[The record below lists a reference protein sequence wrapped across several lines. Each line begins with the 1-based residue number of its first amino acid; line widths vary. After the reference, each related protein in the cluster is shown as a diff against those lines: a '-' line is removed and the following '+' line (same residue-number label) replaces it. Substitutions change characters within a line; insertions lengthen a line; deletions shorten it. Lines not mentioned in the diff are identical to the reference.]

1 MADMNAAIGAFNT
14 LRMPLAGTGA
24 SVGAP
29 PARSEP
35 GRQGG
40 RHDSVPAILLSINA
54 TNAQIAHATSLHQ
67 TQVTSGLAADA
78 SRDVLDSV
86 LAIRKLAE
94 RAVWSAP
101 LPEDRAALQGAY
113 EQSRGRI
120 DSVVAEAGFDG
131 VNLLAGEG
139 GAQRITNASG
149 LSFDVSSRLLDTAA
163 LGLDGLDLTTPDGAT
178 AALAASDR
186 ALSTVTEAIHGFGEG
201 QSTARLQRESMR
213 EMALVL
219 QPALGDRIA
228 PPADPDAAF
237 AMAAEAGLGLA
248 DSLLPMFTRSQDVLG
263 MFD

>member
-1 MADMNAAIGAFNT
+1 MADISAAIGAFNT
-14 LRMPLAGTGA
+14 RHVPLQVTGA
-24 SVGAP
+24 SAGAP
-29 PARSEP
+29 PARGEQ

-40 RHDSVPAILLSINA
+40 PHDSVPAILLSINA
-54 TNAQIAHATSLHQ
+54 TNAQIAHATALHQ

-94 RAVWSAP
+94 RAVGSASM
-101 LPEDRAALQGAY
+101 PEDRAALQDAY
-113 EQSRGRI
+113 GESRGRI

-139 GAQRITNASG
+139 GAPRVTNASG
-149 LSFDVSSRLLDTAA
+149 VSFDVSSRLLDSAA
-163 LGLDGLDLTTPDGAT
+163 LGLDGLDLTTPDGAI
-178 AALAASDR
+178 AALGASDR
-186 ALSTVTEAIHGFGEG
+186 ALATVTEAMHGFDEEG
-201 QSTARLQRESMR
+201 TTARLQRESMR

-228 PPADPDAAF
+228 PPVDPDAAY
-237 AMAAEAGLGLA
+237 ALAAEAGLGLA